1 MKPVRNGVL
10 FLAHG
15 SRREAGNDEIRNIV
29 QKVKAQDQ
37 HKRIFGL
44 AFLEFG
50 QPDIS
55 QSVANLAELGVD
67 RITAIPL
74 FLAAGKHIWR
84 DIPAVLQQL
93 QQKYP
98 HIHITQGKHIGL
110 SALLP
115 DLLLDLISQ
124 GEGVKNEHQRLL

>member
-29 QKVKAQDQ
+29 HKVRADDQ
-37 HKRIFGL
+37 ENRAFGL

-55 QSVANLAELGVD
+55 QAVANLAELGVD

-74 FLAAGKHIWR
+74 FLAAGKHIWQ
-84 DIPAVLQQL
+84 DIPDVLQQQ

-98 HIHITQGKHIGL
+98 HIHIIQGKHIGL
-110 SALLP
+110 SDQLS

-124 GEGVKNEHQRLL
+124 GEAVKDREH